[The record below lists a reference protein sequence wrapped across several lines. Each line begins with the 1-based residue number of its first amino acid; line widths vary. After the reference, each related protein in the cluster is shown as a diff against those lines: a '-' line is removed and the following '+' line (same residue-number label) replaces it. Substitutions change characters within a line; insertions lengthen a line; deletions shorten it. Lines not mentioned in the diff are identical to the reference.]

1 MDTGVIYA
9 RFSSQSQNEQSI
21 EAQIR
26 ICSEFAENK
35 GIKIVNTY
43 SDKAKSGTNDHRP
56 AFQKMVSDAQT
67 GAFKY
72 IIVYMFD
79 RFARNRRDSVMYKE
93 MLKEKFGIKVIS
105 ALEPIADDEGGEFY
119 EMFLEWNAEKYSK
132 RLSKRIKDG
141 IDTSIANGMFCGG
154 KVPFGYRLEIEQT
167 PGNAKPVK
175 KVVVYDEEA
184 EIIRFI
190 FEQYADGKTKK
201 QIADMLNEKGCRFN
215 GKFFKGRSFDNWM
228 TNEKYTGEFKFGG
241 RDCKNIYPT
250 IVDKALFLKVQEKL
264 AENKFVLGGQKTAKV
279 PYLLSGKLF
288 CGHCGSEMLADK
300 GTGKSGKKHSYYTCK
315 KKRKNE
321 CNKRREN
328 KDNLEGYVT
337 SCVVNFLS
345 DKKNAQTAVDA
356 VFTYYEKR
364 TEENGIKA
372 ISAKIA
378 NIQAEAEKLT
388 DAFINA
394 KTKLLKDKIETKM
407 AEYEILL
414 DNLETQKVQL
424 ELERGYRISKKDLL
438 DFIGELLKGDVN
450 DKDYQKQII
459 DHLVSKVFVSDD
471 DTVVYFNIRGGK
483 NMEQITLNDTKE
495 AIKSNIESVRTLTSP
510 LHQQPDCRVV
520 FLYNGLEWR
529 FHRLCAMFA

>member
-1 MDTGVIYA
+1 MENGIIYA

-67 GAFKY
+67 GVFRY

-175 KVVVYDEEA
+175 KVVVYEEEA

-201 QIADMLNEKGCRFN
+201 QIADMLNKKGCRFN
-215 GKFFKGRSFDNWM
+215 GKLFKGRSFDNWM

-241 RDCKNIYPT
+241 RDCKNIYPA

-264 AENKFVLGGQKTAKV
+264 AENKFVLGGQETAKV
-279 PYLLSGKLF
+279 PYLLSGKVF
-288 CGHCGSEMLADK
+288 CGHCGSEMVADK

-328 KDNLEGYVT
+328 KDNLEMYVT
-337 SCVVNFLS
+337 SCVVDFLS
-345 DKKNAQTAVDA
+345 DKKNAQAAVDA

-438 DFIGELLKGDVN
+438 DFIDELLKGDVN

-471 DTVVYFNIRGGK
+471 NTVVYFNIRGGK
-483 NMEQITLNDTKE
+483 NIEQITLNDTKE
-495 AIKSNIESVRTLTSP
+495 AIENNIKSVRTLTLP
-510 LHQQPDCRVV
+510 LRQKEIIRTPKQNRGSYYS
-520 FLYNGLEWR
+520 FLTIISV
-529 FHRLCAMFA
+529 

>member
-1 MDTGVIYA
+1 MENGIIYA

-35 GIKIVNTY
+35 GIKIINTY
-43 SDKAKSGTNDHRP
+43 SDKAKSGTNDNRP
-56 AFQKMVSDAQT
+56 AFQKMISDAQT

-79 RFARNRRDSVMYKE
+79 RFARNRRDSIMYKE

-167 PGNAKPVK
+167 PGSGKPIK
-175 KVVVYDEEA
+175 KVVVYEEEA

-215 GKFFKGRSFDNWM
+215 GKLFKGRSFDNWM

-241 RDCKNIYPT
+241 RDCKNIYPA
-250 IVDKALFLKVQEKL
+250 IVDKMLFAKVQEKL
-264 AENKFVLGGQKTAKV
+264 SENKYVLGGQETAKV
-279 PYLLSGKLF
+279 PYLLSGKVF
-288 CGHCGSEMLADK
+288 CGHCGAEMVADK
-300 GTGKSGKKHSYYTCK
+300 STGHSGKKYSYYTCK
-315 KKRKNE
+315 
-321 CNKRREN
+321 NKQKHKCEKLREH
-328 KDNLEGYVT
+328 KDNLETYVT
-337 SCVVNFLS
+337 SCVVNFLR
-345 DKKNAQTAVDA
+345 DKKNAQIAVDT
-356 VFTYYEKR
+356 VFAYYEKR
-364 TEENGIKA
+364 TEENGIKS
-372 ISAKIA
+372 INAKIA

-394 KTKLLKDKIETKM
+394 KTQLLRNKIEAKM

-424 ELERGYRISKKDLL
+424 ELERGYCISKKDLL
-438 DFIGELLKGDVN
+438 DFIEELLKGDVN

-459 DHLVSKVFVSDD
+459 DHLVSQVFVSDD
-471 DTVVYFNIRGGK
+471 NTVVYFNIRGGK
-483 NMEQITLNDTKE
+483 NIDKITIDDTTE
-495 AIKSNIESVRTLTSP
+495 AIENNIKNVRPLTSP
-510 LHQQPDCRVV
+510 LHHFKPKTNS
-520 FLYNGLEWR
+520 FL
-529 FHRLCAMFA
+529 

>member
-79 RFARNRRDSVMYKE
+79 RFARNRRDSIMYKE
-93 MLKEKFGIKVIS
+93 MLKEKFGIKVMS

-167 PGNAKPVK
+167 PGNTKPVK
-175 KVVVYDEEA
+175 KVVVYEEEA

-215 GKFFKGRSFDNWM
+215 GKPFTGRSFDNWM

-241 RDCKNIYPT
+241 RDCKNIYPA

-264 AENKFVLGGQKTAKV
+264 AENKFVLGGQETAKV
-279 PYLLSGKLF
+279 PYLLSGKVF

-328 KDNLEGYVT
+328 KDNLESYVT
-337 SCVVNFLS
+337 SCVVDFLS
-345 DKKNAQTAVDA
+345 DKKNAQAAVDA
-356 VFTYYEKR
+356 VFTYYEQR

-438 DFIGELLKGDVN
+438 DFIDELLKGDVN

-459 DHLVSKVFVSDD
+459 DHLVSQVFVSDD

-483 NMEQITLNDTKE
+483 IIEQITLNDTKE
-495 AIKSNIESVRTLTSP
+495 AIKSNIKSVRTLTSP
-510 LHQQPDCRVV
+510 LHQERTIRTLLFQKAV
-520 FLYNGLEWR
+520 FG
-529 FHRLCAMFA
+529 

>member
-119 EMFLEWNAEKYSK
+119 EMFLEWNAEKNSK

-228 TNEKYTGEFKFGG
+228 TNEKYTGEFKFGD
-241 RDCKNIYPT
+241 RDCKNIYPA

-264 AENKFVLGGQKTAKV
+264 AENK
-279 PYLLSGKLF
+279 
-288 CGHCGSEMLADK
+288 
-300 GTGKSGKKHSYYTCK
+300 KKENPPIPEIYTK
-315 KKRKNE
+315 QTQNLRK
-321 CNKRREN
+321 
-328 KDNLEGYVT
+328 
-337 SCVVNFLS
+337 
-345 DKKNAQTAVDA
+345 
-356 VFTYYEKR
+356 
-364 TEENGIKA
+364 
-372 ISAKIA
+372 
-378 NIQAEAEKLT
+378 
-388 DAFINA
+388 
-394 KTKLLKDKIETKM
+394 
-407 AEYEILL
+407 
-414 DNLETQKVQL
+414 
-424 ELERGYRISKKDLL
+424 
-438 DFIGELLKGDVN
+438 
-450 DKDYQKQII
+450 
-459 DHLVSKVFVSDD
+459 
-471 DTVVYFNIRGGK
+471 
-483 NMEQITLNDTKE
+483 
-495 AIKSNIESVRTLTSP
+495 
-510 LHQQPDCRVV
+510 
-520 FLYNGLEWR
+520 
-529 FHRLCAMFA
+529 